1 MKSLDKTSNA
11 PVGVPTANSYTSRT
25 YRDCGFP
32 PPGRSTPA
40 QHEPSLSETLAT
52 LYSSPGEGAQWA
64 KVFDQLCNLT
74 SSTVFLTSFNPK
86 PGRQELTV
94 RSGADFMEEGQA
106 LYDDSLDPLR
116 DRITRESQVGS
127 TPGTELASQEQ
138 LYAQLHSDVS
148 TRDDL
153 HHLAILPLV
162 STPPHSDALRTWRG
176 GDADEFDA
184 EILQLLQ
191 RAVPH
196 LRAAQVL
203 GRELAAANL
212 RAARAEAALEHTSA
226 AVFLLD
232 WVGRVVHMNSS
243 AEEIVSSA
251 DGLMLRRNKIIATNP
266 AQQSK
271 LRLMIGAAIDAA
283 QTSPPSSAGAIA
295 LERSSGRRPLFVRVL
310 PLRVDLESGQ
320 TPSGHA
326 LLLMT
331 DPDGAVQDATSLLR
345 DLFSLTTAEIAVAVN
360 LRVGLTLADIAA
372 ARGVA
377 LETIRSQVKS
387 VLQKTNTRRQSDLI
401 LLLTT
406 LIT

>member
-1 MKSLDKTSNA
+1 MKSPDKTSNA

-25 YRDCGFP
+25 YQDCGFP
-32 PPGRSTPA
+32 PPGQSTPA

-86 PGRQELTV
+86 PGRQELPV
-94 RSGADFMEEGQA
+94 RGGAGFMEEGQA

-138 LYAQLHSDVS
+138 LYAQQHSDVS

-162 STPPHSDALRTWRG
+162 SAPPHSDALRTWRG
-176 GDADEFDA
+176 GDAGEFDA
-184 EILQLLQ
+184 EILHLFHC
-191 RAVPH
+191 AVPH

-203 GRELAAANL
+203 GRELAVANL

-226 AVFLLD
+226 AAFLLD
-232 WVGRVVHMNSS
+232 SVGRVVYMNRS

-271 LRLMIGAAIDAA
+271 LRLLIGAAIDAA
-283 QTSPPSSAGAIA
+283 QTSPPSPAGAIA

-320 TPSGHA
+320 TSPGHA
-326 LLLMT
+326 LLLIT

-387 VLQKTNTRRQSDLI
+387 VLQKTNTRRQSDLV